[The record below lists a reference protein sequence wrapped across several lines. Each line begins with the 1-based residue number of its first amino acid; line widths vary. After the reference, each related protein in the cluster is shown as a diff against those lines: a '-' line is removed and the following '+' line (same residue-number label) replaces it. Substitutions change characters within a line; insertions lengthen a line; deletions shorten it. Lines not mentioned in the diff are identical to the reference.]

1 MLVVSQFFFG
11 IAILL
16 LSVGLAFI
24 IAPWWDDS
32 PEEEKDTG
40 AYHGMI
46 CLMFAIAC
54 LVASRDFL
62 T

>member
-16 LSVGLAFI
+16 ISVGLALF
-24 IAPWWDDS
+24 IAPWWDNGS
-32 PEEEKDTG
+32 EEEKDTG
-40 AYHGMI
+40 HYYGII
-46 CLMFAIAC
+46 CFMFAIVS
-54 LVASRDFL
+54 LVAARDFL